1 MVKKEEEERGRER
14 GNWNMEIEDIREMER
29 ERRGRKGMNKRDE
42 KVKIRRYWELVGG
55 VRDGRRLKGERGEE
69 QRR

>member
-1 MVKKEEEERGRER
+1 MEIGDIRNMEEYGKEGGRGREEERGRER

-42 KVKIRRYWELVGG
+42 KVKIRR
-55 VRDGRRLKGERGEE
+55 
-69 QRR
+69 